1 MDCEAFIARWTTR
14 EGGAE
19 RANYQMF
26 LSELCDLIGVSR
38 PDPAGI
44 EREHNDYVFERA
56 VRRRAS
62 DEIMSS
68 RRIDL
73 YKKGCFILEAKQ
85 SRLPGGRNA
94 LPGQLALIPEEPE
107 RLGRRSVAR
116 GWDAMMQNARRQ
128 AEEYVFL
135 LDADH
140 PAPPFIITCD
150 VGHAFELFA
159 DFTGTGRAYS
169 QFPDR
174 KGFRIY
180 LEDLRQAETRELLAR
195 IWTDPTSLDPARES
209 ARVTRQIATRLAA
222 VSRSL
227 EENYEPEQVAVFLM
241 RCIFCTGCIFAFT
254 GNRKTRAS
262 QGAGCRFPQGMVAL
276 WQITP

>member
-1 MDCEAFIARWTTR
+1 LDCEAFIARWTTR

-140 PAPPFIITCD
+140 PAPPRPSSSPATLATPSNCSPISPAPAVLTASFPTVRDSASIWRTCAKPR
-150 VGHAFELFA
+150 HANCWPA
-159 DFTGTGRAYS
+159 SG
-169 QFPDR
+169 P
-174 KGFRIY
+174 I
-180 LEDLRQAETRELLAR
+180 RQALILPGSPR
-195 IWTDPTSLDPARES
+195 
-209 ARVTRQIATRLAA
+209 
-222 VSRSL
+222 
-227 EENYEPEQVAVFLM
+227 
-241 RCIFCTGCIFAFT
+241 G
-254 GNRKTRAS
+254 
-262 QGAGCRFPQGMVAL
+262 
-276 WQITP
+276 